1 MLAVAKRIEVTE
13 MKEKRIGIMNLKFC
27 KLVTVMALCA
37 TLIMTGCGSS
47 RPLSDAASVSSSEAS
62 IETSTD
68 GASDST
74 LDSSG
79 VADDGKQD
87 GNVDGKNGS
96 QGSEAKGKNA
106 GKNDDQSSNLSS
118 DQASSGTSSVS
129 DDEANAETSDEGI
142 VIDKN
147 VDKTKITY
155 FDEPV
160 TMYSQRAL
168 NVRSGPSTEY
178 DIYGYL
184 EYNTE
189 VQVLGQYDKNG
200 WYLIEFFGGEAF
212 ASNRFIAETQVDL
225 AALRTQQEAEALAA
239 IAAQKA
245 AQQAAAQQAPAQQA
259 AQTQAQPAQAVA
271 PASPAPVAAPAGVL
285 FIGDSRCV
293 QMKAAV
299 DGGGCSWIC
308 ENAKGYVWLNDT
320 AIARADAIVG
330 KGTKVV
336 ICLGVNDTGNID
348 NYANLVNAYAAV
360 WAQRGAKTYF
370 CSVNPVW
377 ENPYRTEE
385 QVKAFNSAM
394 PGKLAGI
401 TWLDTHSWLETNG
414 YRLVDGLHYDGNTYI
429 NLFNYIIGQI

>member
-1 MLAVAKRIEVTE
+1 

-37 TLIMTGCGSS
+37 NLVMTGCGSS
-47 RPLSDAASVSSSEAS
+47 RPLQENGAESASEAS
-62 IETSTD
+62 SMTSIESASENSSDVADGDTSD
-68 GASDST
+68 ENADGRNGDHSSNQASSAASGASD
-74 LDSSG
+74 
-79 VADDGKQD
+79 
-87 GNVDGKNGS
+87 
-96 QGSEAKGKNA
+96 E
-106 GKNDDQSSNLSS
+106 
-118 DQASSGTSSVS
+118 
-129 DDEANAETSDEGI
+129 DEANVESSDNGI
-142 VIDKN
+142 VIDTK

-212 ASNRFIAETQVDL
+212 ASNRFIAETEVDL
-225 AALRTQQEAEALAA
+225 AALKAQQEAEALAA
-239 IAAQKA
+239 IEAQKA

-259 AQTQAQPAQAVA
+259 AQTQTQPAQAAA

>member
-1 MLAVAKRIEVTE
+1 

-37 TLIMTGCGSS
+37 TLVMTGCGSS
-47 RPLSDAASVSSSEAS
+47 RPLSDASVSSSESSVEA
-62 IETSTD
+62 STD
-68 GASDST
+68 GTSEGK

-79 VADDGKQD
+79 EASNDKSDENADGK
-87 GNVDGKNGS
+87 KES
-96 QGSEAKGKNA
+96 QKSDAKDRNA
-106 GKNDDQSSNLSS
+106 GKNDDQSSNQSS

-129 DDEANAETSDEGI
+129 DDEENAETSDEGI

-147 VDKTKITY
+147 VDKTKITF

-225 AALRTQQEAEALAA
+225 AALKAQQEAEALAA
-239 IAAQKA
+239 IEAQKA
-245 AQQAAAQQAPAQQA
+245 AQQANNQQA
-259 AQTQAQPAQAVA
+259 AQTQAQPAQATA

>member
-1 MLAVAKRIEVTE
+1 
-13 MKEKRIGIMNLKFC
+13 MKEKRIGFMKVHYLKV
-27 KLVTVMALCA
+27 LAVMALCA
-37 TLIMTGCGSS
+37 TLVTTGCGSS
-47 RPLSDAASVSSSEAS
+47 RPLSESGAESSSEAS
-62 IETSTD
+62 SMASIVAATD
-68 GASDST
+68 ASSVIADDDLDKDSSKDSDTEDNKSDKSSDEASLTDEVGAEASD
-74 LDSSG
+74 D
-79 VADDGKQD
+79 
-87 GNVDGKNGS
+87 
-96 QGSEAKGKNA
+96 
-106 GKNDDQSSNLSS
+106 
-118 DQASSGTSSVS
+118 
-129 DDEANAETSDEGI
+129 GI
-142 VIDKN
+142 VIDSK
-147 VDKTKITY
+147 VDKSKITY

-225 AALRTQQEAEALAA
+225 DALKTQQEAEALAA
-239 IAAQKA
+239 IEAQKT
-245 AQQAAAQQAPAQQA
+245 AQQAAAQQTNNQQA
-259 AQTQAQPAQAVA
+259 TGQTQAVA

-320 AIARADAIVG
+320 AIAQADAIVG

>member
-1 MLAVAKRIEVTE
+1 
-13 MKEKRIGIMNLKFC
+13 MKEKRIGIMNLKFF

-37 TLIMTGCGSS
+37 TLVMTGCGSS
-47 RPLSDAASVSSSEAS
+47 RPLSDAASVSSSESSVEA
-62 IETSTD
+62 STD
-68 GASDST
+68 GT
-74 LDSSG
+74 
-79 VADDGKQD
+79 
-87 GNVDGKNGS
+87 
-96 QGSEAKGKNA
+96 SE
-106 GKNDDQSSNLSS
+106 GKNDDQSSNQSS

-225 AALRTQQEAEALAA
+225 AALKTQQEAEALAA
-239 IAAQKA
+239 IEAQKT
-245 AQQAAAQQAPAQQA
+245 AQQAAAQQTNNQQA
-259 AQTQAQPAQAVA
+259 ASQTQAVA

-320 AIARADAIVG
+320 AIAQADAIVG

>member
-1 MLAVAKRIEVTE
+1 

-37 TLIMTGCGSS
+37 TLVMTGCGSS
-47 RPLSDAASVSSSEAS
+47 RPLSDAASVSSSESS
-62 IETSTD
+62 IEASTD
-68 GASDST
+68 GTSEGK

-79 VADDGKQD
+79 AA
-87 GNVDGKNGS
+87 S
-96 QGSEAKGKNA
+96 
-106 GKNDDQSSNLSS
+106 NDDQSSNQSSNQSS
-118 DQASSGTSSVS
+118 DQASYASSLAS
-129 DDEANAETSDEGI
+129 NDEANAETSDEGI

-155 FDEPV
+155 FDDPV

-200 WYLIEFFGGEAF
+200 WYLIEFFDGQAF
-212 ASNRFIAETQVDL
+212 VSNRFLAEAQVDL
-225 AALRTQQEAEALAA
+225 DALKAQQEAEALAA
-239 IAAQKA
+239 IEAQKA

-259 AQTQAQPAQAVA
+259 AQTQTQPAQAVA
-271 PASPAPVAAPAGVL
+271 PASSAPVAAPAGVL

>member
-1 MLAVAKRIEVTE
+1 

-37 TLIMTGCGSS
+37 TLVMTGCGSS
-47 RPLSDAASVSSSEAS
+47 RPLSDAASVSSSESSAFA
-62 IETSTD
+62 STD
-68 GASDST
+68 GTSEGK

-79 VADDGKQD
+79 AASNDKSDE
-87 GNVDGKNGS
+87 NVDGKKGS
-96 QGSEAKGKNA
+96 QKSDAKDRNA
-106 GKNDDQSSNLSS
+106 GKNDDQSSNQSS

-129 DDEANAETSDEGI
+129 DDEANTETSDEGI

-168 NVRSGPSTEY
+168 NVRSGPSTDY
-178 DIYGYL
+178 DVYGYL

-189 VQVLGQYDKNG
+189 VQVLGQYGKNG

-225 AALRTQQEAEALAA
+225 AALRAQQEAEALAA
-239 IAAQKA
+239 IETQKA
-245 AQQAAAQQAPAQQA
+245 AQQAAAQQAV
-259 AQTQAQPAQAVA
+259 QTQAQSAQAVA

>member
-1 MLAVAKRIEVTE
+1 
-13 MKEKRIGIMNLKFC
+13 MKEKRIGFRKVRFLKA
-27 KLVTVMALCA
+27 LAVSTLCA
-37 TLIMTGCGSS
+37 ALVITGCGSS
-47 RPLSDAASVSSSEAS
+47 RPLSESAAESSSEAS
-62 IETSTD
+62 SMASIES
-68 GASDST
+68 ASMN
-74 LDSSG
+74 SSA
-79 VADDGKQD
+79 VADDEKSD
-87 GNVDGKNGS
+87 DNVDGKKES
-96 QGSEAKGKNA
+96 
-106 GKNDDQSSNLSS
+106 QSS
-118 DQASSGTSSVS
+118 DGASSTSSS
-129 DDEANAETSDEGI
+129 ASNDEANAETSDDGI
-142 VIDKN
+142 VIDSK
-147 VDKTKITY
+147 VDKSKITY

-225 AALRTQQEAEALAA
+225 DALKTQQEAEALAA
-239 IAAQKA
+239 IEAQKT
-245 AQQAAAQQAPAQQA
+245 AQQAAAQQTNNQQA
-259 AQTQAQPAQAVA
+259 TGQTQAVA

-320 AIARADAIVG
+320 AIAQADAIVG